1 MQRFKKILFIESG
14 GKGNKSAWN
23 RAVHLAITNKA
34 KLTIFDAVD
43 IEDHGIFDEYIASN
57 LKAIQKACSEERRKE
72 LKTLCDSAMAKNPG
86 LKVTISMEYGD
97 LAREAIRTVIS
108 KKHDLV
114 IKAPEGNGGKG
125 TSLFGSSDQK
135 LIRKCPC
142 PVWMVKQSRKKIFRK
157 ILAAVDTGRNE
168 KEAKDLAKQIM
179 SLSTSLAKA
188 EHSELHV
195 LHAWQFK
202 NEAKLRGRAIAGV
215 VITSLERDLEAAN
228 QVLLDKLV
236 RNYSYEKKVVQLSKG
251 RPNDVIP
258 QYAKEFEIDLIVMG
272 TVGRGGISGLIIGNT
287 AESVLQ
293 SVDCSVLMLKPAGFK
308 SPIKL

>member
-1 MQRFKKILFIESG
+1 MQRFKKILFVESG

-34 KLTIFDAVD
+34 KLTIFDAIDVA
-43 IEDHGIFDEYIASN
+43 EQGIFDEYIASKLN
-57 LKAIQKACSEERRKE
+57 AIQKVRLKERRNE
-72 LKTLCDSAMAKNPG
+72 LKALCDSAVAKNPG
-86 LKVTISMEYGD
+86 LKVTARIEHGD
-97 LAREAIRTVIS
+97 LAREAIRTVLA
-108 KKHDLV
+108 KNHDLL
-114 IKAPEGNGGKG
+114 IKAPEGQGN
-125 TSLFGSSDQK
+125 TLFGSSDQK

-142 PVWMVKQSRKKIFRK
+142 PVWMLKQSRKKTFRK

-168 KEAKDLAKQIM
+168 KEANDLAKQIM

-188 EHSELHV
+188 EKSELHV

-228 QVLLDKLV
+228 QAQLDKLV
-236 RNYSYEKKVVQLSKG
+236 QHFSYAKKVVQLSKG
-251 RPNDVIP
+251 RPNEVIP
-258 QYAKEFEIDLIVMG
+258 HYAKENEIDLIVMG
-272 TVGRGGISGLIIGNT
+272 TAGRSGISGLIIGNT

-293 SVDCSVLMLKPAGFK
+293 SVDSSVLMLKPAGFK
-308 SPIKL
+308 SPIKI